1 MKKILA
7 FTTVLVIAICMSTIP
22 ALALAGYS
30 GYCYDVD
37 ARNNQT
43 IQSYHGGWIEDGNG
57 AKFVCDDNSFITGWW
72 KIGQS
77 AQSSTWRFFDENG
90 YLVKGWAGFDA
101 ADKRVWDNSQVVR
114 QRFFDLNDGHL
125 YEGYQTISWGGVNYN
140 YYFAPSGNGNYRNGI
155 LVKNAQAPNGAW
167 ADANGV
173 LQWNNPNFV
182 GQVVIDPSQQ
192 GCPIGQNGTA
202 MNNQSYLGT
211 WTMPYQT
218 TAQTVYPGQTPEVVT
233 NGNTGWIKTGS
244 YYRHYT
250 NGKLDKGLTVIGGYS
265 YYFDSSGNM
274 ATGWRTV
281 GSSHRY
287 FDKQTG
293 IMYFGGWAEIDGYSY
308 YFDSSGVNLRDTITP
323 DGYYV
328 GTNGRWDG
336 KTRLSA
342 YGPGF

>member
-1 MKKILA
+1 MKKKFLA
-7 FTTVLVIAICMSTIP
+7 FVMVLMIAICMSTVP

-37 ARNNQT
+37 ARNGQT
-43 IQSYHGGWIEDGNG
+43 IQSYHGGWIEDGAG
-57 AKFVCDDNSFITGWW
+57 AKFICDDNSFITGWW
-72 KIGQS
+72 KIGQDAGS
-77 AQSSTWRFFDENG
+77 ATWRFFDKNG
-90 YLVKGWAGFDA
+90 YLVRGWAGFDA
-101 ADKRVWDNSQVVR
+101 QDQRVWNDSQVVR
-114 QRFFDLNDGHL
+114 QRFFDLNDGRL

-192 GCPIGQNGTA
+192 QGCPISQNGTA
-202 MNNQSYLGT
+202 TNNQSYLGT
-211 WTMPYQT
+211 WTMPS
-218 TAQTVYPGQTPEVVT
+218 VYPGQTPEVVT
-233 NGNTGWIKTGS
+233 NGNTGWIKTSNG
-244 YYRHYT
+244 YYRHYSS
-250 NGKLDKGLTVIGGYS
+250 GKLDKGLTTISGYH

-274 ATGWRTV
+274 ATGWRTI

-308 YFDSSGVNLRDTITP
+308 YFDSSGVNLRDAITP